1 MSLGYCNTYCESL
14 DPSSADTRYV
24 IGSGSL
30 PTSIKLLGLSFF
42 HSIIPATTHDIARF
56 RIFDGSSS
64 DELWTYVMASS
75 QISADWISESS
86 SMVISDDSYIR
97 VSDGLSYEVTST
109 SYSSSSYP
117 ILVTVLYS

>member
-14 DPSSADTRYV
+14 DPSSADTRYI

-42 HSIIPATTHDIARF
+42 PSIATAASLDVSRF

-64 DELWTYVMASS
+64 DEIWTYFMSTGQLNS
-75 QISADWISESS
+75 DWLSESS